1 MRNVTNNLAANP
13 ETKQPKRGRGRPRE
27 PGAMTG
33 AQRQAAYRERL
44 RAASINVT
52 VTENTR
58 PTVEAHDAVVRECE
72 RLRGE
77 LAQAR
82 RELDAVPR
90 AAPAARASS
99 DVAAILGRLP
109 RADDGDSGER
119 RLHLTMK
126 GTQFFAL
133 ERLVAHFSLSKPA
146 VIDRLIDWADDALT
160 KSLYDDEAAFNRY
173 IDRGVRGAPKA
184 RG

>member
-1 MRNVTNNLAANP
+1 MRNVTNNVAAKP
-13 ETKQPKRGRGRPRE
+13 ETEQVKRGRGRPRK
-27 PGAMTG
+27 PDAMTG

-44 RAASINVT
+44 RATSINVT
-52 VTENTR
+52 VTETAG
-58 PTVEAHDAVVRECE
+58 PTVEAHDSLVRECE

-82 RELDAVPR
+82 RDLEAVPR

-99 DVAAILGRLP
+99 DVAAVLGRLP
-109 RADDGDSGER
+109 RPDDGDSGER

-133 ERLVAHFSLSKPA
+133 ERLAAHFSLSKPA
-146 VIDRLIDWADDALT
+146 VIDRLIDWADDTLT

-173 IDRGVRGAPKA
+173 IDRNRNGK
-184 RG
+184 

>member
-1 MRNVTNNLAANP
+1 MRNVTNNLAAKP
-13 ETKQPKRGRGRPRE
+13 ETEQARRGRGRPRK
-27 PGAMTG
+27 PDAMTG

-52 VTENTR
+52 VTKITQ
-58 PTVEAHDAVVRECE
+58 PPAEAHDAMQECE

-82 RELDAVPR
+82 RELDAVSQITQQ
-90 AAPAARASS
+90 ARMPS
-99 DVAAILGRLP
+99 DVAAVLGRP
-109 RADDGDSGER
+109 PKPDNGDSGER
-119 RLHLTMK
+119 RLNLTLK

-133 ERLVAHFSLSKPA
+133 ERLVAHFGLSKPA
-146 VIDRLIDWADDALT
+146 VIERMIDWADDTLT

-173 IDRGVRGAPKA
+173 IDRA
-184 RG
+184 